1 MTAWEETLLRWKA
14 EFNIQTR
21 LPVTPEVLDNTAQ
34 QLGLPTDLMALYEH
48 TNGIS
53 REWLNVLP
61 ILDPASPKR
70 TWDSIQRANDL
81 QNTACLEA
89 DESLLR
95 RFVVFASLDAGHC
108 AAIDRVDGSVW
119 YEDGDELCQ
128 TTLLLAEF
136 IETCLKE
143 IRDL

>member
-1 MTAWEETLLRWKA
+1 MAWEETLLRWKA
-14 EFNIQTR
+14 DFDIQTR
-21 LPVTPEVLDNTAQ
+21 RPVTPEVLDNAAQ
-34 QLGLPTDLMALYEH
+34 QIGLPTDLMALYEH

-53 REWLNVLP
+53 RAWLNVLP
-61 ILDPASPKR
+61 ILDPDDPKR
-70 TWDSIQRANDL
+70 TWDSVQRANDL
-81 QNTACLEA
+81 QKTACLEG

-95 RFVVFASLDAGHC
+95 CFVVFAVLDAGRC
-108 AAIDRVDGSVW
+108 AAVDRDDGSVW

-128 TTLLLAEF
+128 TTLFLAEF